1 MVQIANK
8 KDKVHIYVL
17 PSADVYVKK
26 QKYDNPSFIF

>member
-17 PSADVYVKK
+17 LSADVYVKK
-26 QKYDNPSFIF
+26 VEIW